1 MMKRA
6 EFTAGSLSLNLIDT
20 VSKRSVEDVE
30 LLRGVEDLDAWL
42 AAAGF
47 DQGVSTSEKDL
58 ADIRALREAAFE
70 VLSCWIDGT
79 PFPRN
84 AIGLLN
90 SWASRAD
97 FRPQY
102 REGGVKMV
110 SAKPVEAM
118 LSTIA
123 ADALLLLNDDQRQRL
138 RRCPDCQMLFLDASR
153 PGKRVWCSSS
163 SGCGNRA
170 KVRRHRAR
178 LKKENR

>member
-1 MMKRA
+1 VKRA

-20 VSKRSVEDVE
+20 VSKRSVEDID
-30 LLRGVEDLDAWL
+30 LLQGVEDLDDWL
-42 AAAGF
+42 ALAGF
-47 DQGVSTSEKDL
+47 DQKVSTSEQDL
-58 ADIRALREAAFE
+58 TDIRSLREAAFE
-70 VLSCWIDGT
+70 VLSCWIDGISL
-79 PFPRN
+79 PNN

-90 SWASRAD
+90 SWASRPD

-102 REGGVKMV
+102 RAGGVEMV
-110 SAKPVEAM
+110 SAMPVEAM

-123 ADALLLLNDDQRQRL
+123 ADALLLLSDEKRQRL
-138 RRCPDCQMLFLDASR
+138 RRCPDCQMLFLDTSR